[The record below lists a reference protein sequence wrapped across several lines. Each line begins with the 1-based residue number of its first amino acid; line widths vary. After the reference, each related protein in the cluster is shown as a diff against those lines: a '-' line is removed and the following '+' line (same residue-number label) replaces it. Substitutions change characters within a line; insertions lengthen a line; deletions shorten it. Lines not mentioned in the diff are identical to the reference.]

1 MKGIPS
7 SAVCFVTK
15 WISRKSLIINSKF
28 AKMANFH
35 MGLEAKSNLRY
46 HVIDTEKEEAMD

>member
-1 MKGIPS
+1 MVATEFQKTVYE
-7 SAVCFVTK
+7 A
-15 WISRKSLIINSKF
+15 
-28 AKMANFH
+28 